1 MDVELKSRSA
11 YILKFILENP
21 ESSSMKQITEKL
33 NITRRTLYYDVEQ
46 INDWLGSEKLGKLV
60 TKSGIVT
67 IESDR
72 MDELMNRIKKNESY
86 FYSIEERRILELIFI
101 SLSTEVVTIEK
112 MQKIFDVSKNTI
124 LMDIKE
130 WKAVLHELDI
140 AVVSTIKVG
149 YVLQGEEFTIR
160 KMIGKQ
166 IKKLENFQPK
176 MVLQKW
182 MQESLAK
189 ISGEEYDYREIARCL
204 IKQYEQDENIK
215 LVSENEEFEC
225 SMILISWIRS
235 MEGYTVVLNAEE
247 RAALAVTRPYQS
259 LRKSFRKLKEYN
271 LEIPNSEIYY
281 IATLLLGIKIAQFV
295 SQDQENLYI
304 YRFTASLIKNFERI
318 ACITFENRERLANR
332 LRGHIRPL
340 YYRLKY
346 GMQSVNPLIKDVM
359 RMYPEIY
366 DFTER
371 SVHAMPDELAQIL
384 TDDEIAYLAVYFI
397 SEEKKQADV
406 QENRSRILVLCAAGM
421 ATSTLVKEQ
430 LKELLGNIADI
441 EVGIVSDAGKY
452 KLDNYTLVVSTSYSE
467 RLSQQRNAI
476 FTEVV
481 LQDQDKRKIIQLLN
495 QYGIVGRYD
504 RTIRKIIGSVEEN
517 LTGQIKK
524 NELYFDILRILYEDG
539 KRESIRDYTSF
550 KEYMEEGCFVKMA
563 EAGNAEELLM
573 QGCRTAVHGRSW
585 KRLYER
591 LYNMM
596 RRHRMKYYEIQ
607 RDVILIHCPMQ
618 GDRNRTVG
626 FSVVVSKTAV
636 PVTEYITG
644 KIFIFFVTIDQRTH
658 FTVLKE
664 LYDYCDSEDGR
675 KLLEAV
681 RKEQEGGIE

>member
-1 MDVELKSRSA
+1 M
-11 YILKFILENP
+11 KFILENP
-21 ESSSMKQITEKL
+21 ESSSIKQITEKL
-33 NITRRTLYYDVEQ
+33 NITRRTFYYDVEQ
-46 INDWLGSEKLGKLV
+46 INDWLSSEGLGKLV
-60 TKSGIVT
+60 IKSRMVT
-67 IESDR
+67 IDSDR
-72 MDELMNRIKKNESY
+72 RDELVNRIKRNESY

-124 LMDIKE
+124 LTDIKE
-130 WKAVLHELDI
+130 WKAALIGLDI
-140 AVVSTIKVG
+140 SIVSTIKVG

-176 MVLQKW
+176 IVLGKW
-182 MQESLAK
+182 MQESLVK

-225 SMILISWIRS
+225 SMILVSWIRS

-247 RAALAVTRPYQS
+247 RAALAVTCPYQS
-259 LRKSFRKLKEYN
+259 LKKSFQKLKEYN

-304 YRFTASLIKNFERI
+304 YRFTASLLKNFERI
-318 ACITFENRERLANR
+318 ACIAFENRERLANR

-346 GMQSVNPLIKDVM
+346 GMQSTNPLLKDVM

-366 DFTER
+366 EFTER
-371 SVHAMPDELAQIL
+371 SVRAMPDELAQTL

-397 SEEKKQADV
+397 SDEKKQV
-406 QENRSRILVLCAAGM
+406 VTNTVENKSKILVLCAAGM

-441 EVGIVSDAGKY
+441 EVGIVSEAEKY
-452 KLDNYTLVVSTSYSE
+452 RLDNYTLIVSTSYSDI
-467 RLSQQRNAI
+467 LNQHRNTI

-481 LQDQDKRKIIQLLN
+481 LQDKDKRKIIQLLN

-504 RTIRKIIGSVEEN
+504 RTIQRIIASVEDN
-517 LTGQIKK
+517 LTGQIEK

-539 KRESIRDYTSF
+539 KRESIGEQISF
-550 KEYMEEGCFVKMA
+550 RGYMEDGCFVKIPKTGDM
-563 EAGNAEELLM
+563 EELLIK
-573 QGCRTAVHGRSW
+573 GCQTAVHEKSW
-585 KRLYER
+585 KRLYDR
-591 LYNMM
+591 LYNMI
-596 RRHRMKYYEIQ
+596 RRHRLKYYEIQ
-607 RDVILIHCPMQ
+607 KNVVLIHCPMQ
-618 GDRNRTVG
+618 GDMNRSVG
-626 FSVVVSKTAV
+626 FSVVVSETV
-636 PVTEYITG
+636 IPITEYISG

-658 FTVLKE
+658 FALLKE
-664 LYDYCDSEDGR
+664 IYDYCDSGEGR
-675 KLLEAV
+675 ELLETV
-681 RKEQEGGIE
+681 MKD